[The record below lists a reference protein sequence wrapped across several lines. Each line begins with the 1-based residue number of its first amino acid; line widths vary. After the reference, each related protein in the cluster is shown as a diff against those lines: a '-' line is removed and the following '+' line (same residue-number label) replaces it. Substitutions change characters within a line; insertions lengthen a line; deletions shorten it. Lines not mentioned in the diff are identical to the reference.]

1 MLHLELIWGTPIN
14 FAMDDNPIIHGNILP
29 SFGISKIGERTGVS
43 MNKRENKEI
52 DKNCNR
58 KFSI

>member
-1 MLHLELIWGTPIN
+1 
-14 FAMDDNPIIHGNILP
+14 MDDNPIIHGNILP
-29 SFGISKIGERTGVS
+29 SFGISKIGEWTGVS

-52 DKNCNR
+52 DKNYNC